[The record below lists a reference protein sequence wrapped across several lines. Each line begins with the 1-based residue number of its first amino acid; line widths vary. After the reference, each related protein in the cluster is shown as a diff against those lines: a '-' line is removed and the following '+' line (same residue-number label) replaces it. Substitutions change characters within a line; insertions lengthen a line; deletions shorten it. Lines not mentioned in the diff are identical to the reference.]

1 MQKKH
6 ILLSNTV
13 IEKLGRTGY
22 QLTRNVK
29 PTLLECVIY
38 MLLHRETRSF
48 NAGTLW
54 RHRGERLPTYPH
66 QQPLWSHPLPH
77 PTTNRM
83 AVLMHKQASRWLD
96 ALDVTKLITMEIY
109 CCTLSITP
117 SLPIHPLTATET
129 EPRSA
134 LTSRKLTVRLT
145 LCLIFYNT
153 RSQKS
158 TAHSQIYKK
167 LSVNIAI
174 YLI

>member
-1 MQKKH
+1 MT
-6 ILLSNTV
+6 SSW
-13 IEKLGRTGY
+13 RA
-22 QLTRNVK
+22 
-29 PTLLECVIY
+29 PTHL
-38 MLLHRETRSF
+38 
-48 NAGTLW
+48 
-54 RHRGERLPTYPH
+54 PH

-129 EPRSA
+129 EPGSA

-145 LCLIFYNT
+145 LFFLQHTITKINRPFTKLKQTINEHRNT
-153 RSQKS
+153 FNLKFSDNL
-158 TAHSQIYKK
+158 K
-167 LSVNIAI
+167 LLFCGLQCFDTV
-174 YLI
+174 L